1 MLFDNQYY
9 WLATKGV
16 GYCSVWA
23 YYNILSI
30 SNEEIRSNM
39 VFSSDNET
47 REYSCGVRPIVV
59 LNSST
64 KIDEESGD
72 GTIEKP
78 YQLIVEK

>member
-1 MLFDNQYY
+1 
-9 WLATKGV
+9 
-16 GYCSVWA
+16 
-23 YYNILSI
+23 
-30 SNEEIRSNM
+30 M